1 MKGGAVVVTEAEA
14 EAKAKETAMAK
25 GIDEAVAAAE
35 EEYYPSMFRGL
46 WALTARELKK
56 WLKDPVMVL
65 MFVLQPL
72 IWMGLLGKSMNI
84 NAMFS
89 AKSLGNMEIP
99 NIQIPGNLLNP
110 PISGVVVIPGA
121 LIAHELQRV
130 FSDIGTKVMQNT
142 FGVVDYFSYMAVGM
156 VSMIVMTT
164 TMFSGMSIVWD
175 RRLGFLDKVI
185 STPVSRA
192 AITLSKVLNA
202 TLRAIF
208 QATIILAIAYLLGL
222 QLSPSFSLIN
232 LLGIYASI
240 FLLGVGL
247 SSVFI
252 AFSLRSTRMERPM
265 QIISLITM
273 PLMFASNTFFPVSL
287 MPDWIQMVAR
297 INPLTY
303 LTDAVRQLTIMP
315 LDASALIF
323 DLIYLGI
330 FATILAA
337 IGIVLSWRYLTK

>member
-1 MKGGAVVVTEAEA
+1 MSGTN
-14 EAKAKETAMAK
+14 
-25 GIDEAVAAAE
+25 
-35 EEYYPSMFRGL
+35 EYSPSIIRGL
-46 WALTARELKK
+46 WALTVRELKK

-65 MFVLQPL
+65 MLVLQPL

-89 AKSLGNMEIP
+89 ADSLGNLEIP
-99 NIQIPGNLLNP
+99 DIKIPGSLLNP
-110 PISGVVVIPGA
+110 PVSGVLVIPGT
-121 LIAHELQRV
+121 LIAQQFQQM

-142 FGVVDYFSYMAVGM
+142 FGVTDYFSYMAVGM

-175 RRLGFLDKVI
+175 RRLGFLDKVV
-185 STPVSRA
+185 STPVPRA
-192 AITLSKVLNA
+192 AIIFAKVLNA

-208 QATIILAIAYLLGL
+208 QATVILALAYLLGL
-222 QLSPSFSLIN
+222 QLSSTFTLLN
-232 LLGIYASI
+232 LLGVYAAI

-273 PLMFASNTFFPVSL
+273 PLMFASNTFFPISL
-287 MPDWIQMVAR
+287 MPDWIQAVAR
-297 INPLTY
+297 VNPLTY
-303 LTDAVRQLTIMP
+303 LTDAVRQLTILP
-315 LDASALIF
+315 LDTSTLMF
-323 DLIYLGI
+323 DFMYLSI
-330 FATILAA
+330 FAAILATV
-337 IGIVLSWRYLTK
+337 GIVLSWRYLTK